1 VVVVIWRYKKAK
13 ETDSTACLIARGEPR
28 NRSMVNESERHNFPQ
43 AAASCPN
50 FSGELN
56 SY

>member
-1 VVVVIWRYKKAK
+1 VIWRYKKAK